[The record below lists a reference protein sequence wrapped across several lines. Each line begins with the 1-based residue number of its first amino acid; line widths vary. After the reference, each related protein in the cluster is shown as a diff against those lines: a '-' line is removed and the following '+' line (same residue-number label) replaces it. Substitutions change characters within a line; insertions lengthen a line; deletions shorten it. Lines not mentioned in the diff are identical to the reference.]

1 MSDRQINSGDVT
13 PNQSFQNGQPTSLTS
28 ICSISSIN
36 AFLESLII
44 LLRDQERNKHILQK
58 YELANLV
65 LDIITIIKLFE
76 RKSTQDMNV
85 KEQFDNKIKHIS
97 LNMELIVKLIYFTPC
112 KLLNSS
118 IHLIRA
124 MLDYPRYKKLGVFA
138 VYCIALMI

>member
-1 MSDRQINSGDVT
+1 M
-13 PNQSFQNGQPTSLTS
+13 
-28 ICSISSIN
+28 
-36 AFLESLII
+36 
-44 LLRDQERNKHILQK
+44 
-58 YELANLV
+58 
-65 LDIITIIKLFE
+65 
-76 RKSTQDMNV
+76 

-138 VYCIALMI
+138 VYCIALMIQDNQAECCVNLIPVFNDEAIMEEIFNAIKDVEKKFSKVKDPQKLLNKGIQKEKDMLEKFE